1 MYTWYYTFLIGLAG
15 SWHCFAMCG
24 PIVAQINARG
34 KSPARMILYPLGR
47 IFMYGVLGYF
57 VAGIGSIWLFPN
69 LWSYYYLLAGVIILL
84 LISQNIGEGP
94 LAFLHQTIGKRLQKI
109 GSKMGP
115 IGYFVLG
122 MANGLLP
129 CGLVVAGLSVALI
142 QPNPLYG
149 SFSMLLL
156 GITTLPAL
164 QLYLWGTEKLKKQAV
179 FQYLGWLVAAVLLF
193 RGAWGIGMAYSD
205 YLAHSSL
212 SPIICH
218 PFSI

>member
-1 MYTWYYTFLIGLAG
+1 MHTWYYTFLIGLAG

-24 PIVAQINARG
+24 PIVAQIKARG
-34 KSPARMILYPLGR
+34 KSPARMFLYPIGR
-47 IFMYGVLGYF
+47 IFMYAVLGYF

-69 LWSYYYLLAGVIILL
+69 LWSYYYLVAGLIILL

-94 LAFLHQTIGKRLQKI
+94 LAFLHQSIGKQLQKI
-109 GSKMGP
+109 GAKMGP
-115 IGYFVLG
+115 SGYFVLG

-142 QPNPLYG
+142 QPNPKYG
-149 SFSMLLL
+149 SFSMILL
-156 GITTLPAL
+156 GISTLPAL
-164 QLYLWGTEKLKKQAV
+164 QIYLWGAGKLKKLPV
-179 FQYLGWLVAAVLLF
+179 FQYLGWLVASVLLF

-218 PFSI
+218 PFN

>member
-1 MYTWYYTFLIGLAG
+1 MHTWYYTFLIGLAG

-24 PIVAQINARG
+24 PIVAQIKAKG
-34 KSPARMILYPLGR
+34 HSPARMLLYPVGR
-47 IFMYGVLGYF
+47 IVMYGILGYL
-57 VAGIGSIWLFPN
+57 VAGIGSIWLFPSI
-69 LWSYYYLLAGVIILL
+69 WSYYYLFAGVLILL
-84 LISQNIGEGP
+84 ILSQNIGEGP
-94 LAFLHQTIGKRLQKI
+94 LAFLHQSLGKKLQKI
-109 GSKMGP
+109 GAQLGP
-115 IGYFVLG
+115 AGYLVLG

-149 SFSMLLL
+149 AFSMIVL
-156 GITTLPAL
+156 GVATLPAL
-164 QLYLWGTEKLKKQAV
+164 QIYLWSSSKLEKQPI
-179 FQYLGWLVAAVLLF
+179 FRYLGWFVAGILLF

-218 PFSI
+218 PFS

>member
-1 MYTWYYTFLIGLAG
+1 MYTWYYNFLIGLAG

-24 PIVAQINARG
+24 PILAQINAKG
-34 KSPARMILYPLGR
+34 HSSLRMFLYPLGR
-47 IFMYGVLGYF
+47 IVMYGILGYI
-57 VAGIGSIWLFPN
+57 VAGIGSIWLFPS
-69 LWSYYYLLAGVIILL
+69 LWTYYYLLAGL
-84 LISQNIGEGP
+84 LIVLILSQNIGQGP
-94 LAFLHQTIGKRLQKI
+94 FSILYQNLGKKLQKI
-109 GSKMGP
+109 GAKMGP
-115 IGYFVLG
+115 YGYFLLG

-142 QPNPLYG
+142 QPKPIYG
-149 SFSMLLL
+149 AFSMIVL
-156 GITTLPAL
+156 GIATLPAL
-164 QLYLWGTEKLKKQAV
+164 QLFIWGSTKLKKYPI
-179 FQYLGWLVAAVLLF
+179 FQYLGWLVAGLLLF

>member
-24 PIVAQINARG
+24 PIVAQINAKGHSSMRI
-34 KSPARMILYPLGR
+34 ILYPLGR
-47 IFMYGVLGYF
+47 ITMYGILGYF
-57 VAGIGSIWLFPN
+57 VAGIGSIWLFPTV
-69 LWSYYYLLAGVIILL
+69 WSYYYLLAGVLL
-84 LISQNIGEGP
+84 LLLLGQNIGEGP
-94 LAFLHQTIGKRLQKI
+94 LPFLHLHIGKKLQKI

-115 IGYFVLG
+115 SGYFLLG

-129 CGLVVAGLSVALI
+129 CGLVVAGLSIALI
-142 QPNPLYG
+142 QPSPIYG
-149 SFSMLLL
+149 ALSMVIL
-156 GITTLPAL
+156 GLTTLPAL
-164 QLYLWGTEKLKKQAV
+164 QLYLWGAAKFKNQVIFKL
-179 FQYLGWLVAAVLLF
+179 LGWMIAGVLLF

>member
-1 MYTWYYTFLIGLAG
+1 MQTWYYTFLIGLAG

-34 KSPARMILYPLGR
+34 HSHMRMILYPVGR
-47 IFMYGVLGYF
+47 IVMYGILGYF

-69 LWSYYYLLAGVIILL
+69 LWSYYYVLAGIFILL
-84 LISQNIGEGP
+84 IISQNIGEGP
-94 LAFLHQTIGKRLQKI
+94 LAFLHQSIGKKLQKI
-109 GSKMGP
+109 GAKMGP
-115 IGYFVLG
+115 TGYFVLG

-149 SFSMLLL
+149 ALSMMSL
-156 GITTLPAL
+156 GLATLPAL
-164 QLYLWGTEKLKKQAV
+164 QLFIWGSAKIKKQPV
-179 FQYLGWLVAAVLLF
+179 FQYLGWFIAGVLLF
-193 RGAWGIGMAYSD
+193 RGVWGIGMAYSD
-205 YLAHSSL
+205 YMAHSSL

>member
-1 MYTWYYTFLIGLAG
+1 MHTWYYTFLIGLAG

-24 PIVAQINARG
+24 PIVAQINSRG
-34 KSPARMILYPLGR
+34 NSPMRMYLYPLGR
-47 IFMYGVLGYF
+47 IAMYGILGYL

-69 LWSYYYLLAGVIILL
+69 LWSYYYVIAGIFILL
-84 LISQNIGEGP
+84 ILGQNIGEGP
-94 LAFLHQTIGKRLQKI
+94 FSFLHQSIGKKLQHL
-109 GSKMGP
+109 GAKMGP

-129 CGLVVAGLSVALI
+129 CGLVIAGLSVALI

-149 SFSMLLL
+149 AGSMVML
-156 GITTLPAL
+156 GIATLPAL
-164 QLYLWGTEKLKKQAV
+164 QLYVWGAAKLKKQAI
-179 FQYLGWLVAAVLLF
+179 FQYAGWLVAGILLF
-193 RGAWGIGMAYSD
+193 RGIWGIGMAYSE

>member
-34 KSPARMILYPLGR
+34 KSPARLILYPLGR
-47 IFMYGVLGYF
+47 ILMYGILGYF
-57 VAGIGSIWLFPN
+57 VAGIGSIWLFPS
-69 LWSYYYLLAGVIILL
+69 LWSYYYLIAGMVILL

-94 LAFLHQTIGKRLQKI
+94 LAFLHQHLGKKLQKL
-109 GSKMGP
+109 GAKMGSS
-115 IGYFVLG
+115 GYFVLG

-149 SFSMLLL
+149 SFSMILL
-156 GITTLPAL
+156 GISTLPAL
-164 QLYLWGTEKLKKQAV
+164 QIYLWGAGKLKKMPV
-179 FQYLGWLVAAVLLF
+179 FQYLGWLVASVLLF

-205 YLAHSSL
+205 YIAHSSL

-218 PFSI
+218 PFN

>member
-47 IFMYGVLGYF
+47 ILMYGILGYF
-57 VAGIGSIWLFPN
+57 VAGIGSIWLFPS
-69 LWSYYYLLAGVIILL
+69 LWSYYYLLAGMVILL

-94 LAFLHQTIGKRLQKI
+94 LAFLHQHLGKKLQKL
-109 GSKMGP
+109 GAKMGSS
-115 IGYFVLG
+115 GYFVLG

-149 SFSMLLL
+149 SFSMILL
-156 GITTLPAL
+156 GISTLPAL
-164 QLYLWGTEKLKKQAV
+164 QIYLWGAGKLKKMPII
-179 FQYLGWLVAAVLLF
+179 QYLGWLVASVLLF

-205 YLAHSSL
+205 YIAHSSL

-218 PFSI
+218 PFN

>member
-24 PIVAQINARG
+24 PIVAQINTRG

-47 IFMYGVLGYF
+47 IFMYGLLGYF
-57 VAGIGSIWLFPN
+57 VSGIGSIWLFPN
-69 LWSYYYLLAGVIILL
+69 LWSYYYLIAGVIILL

-94 LAFLHQTIGKRLQKI
+94 LAFLHQTIGKKLQKT

-115 IGYFVLG
+115 AGYFVLG

-149 SFSMLLL
+149 FFSMILL
-156 GITTLPAL
+156 GIATLPAL
-164 QLYLWGTEKLKKQAV
+164 QLYLWGAGKLKKYPI
-179 FQYLGWLVAAVLLF
+179 FQYLGWLVAGVLLF

-218 PFSI
+218 PFS

>member
-24 PIVAQINARG
+24 PIVAQINSRG

-47 IFMYGVLGYF
+47 IFMYGILGYF
-57 VAGIGSIWLFPN
+57 VAGIGSIWLFPT
-69 LWSYYYLLAGVIILL
+69 LWSYYYLLAGMVILL

-94 LAFLHQTIGKRLQKI
+94 LAFLHQHLGKKLQKL
-109 GSKMGP
+109 GAKMGP
-115 IGYFVLG
+115 SGYFVLG

-149 SFSMLLL
+149 SFSMILL
-156 GITTLPAL
+156 GIATLPAL
-164 QLYLWGTEKLKKQAV
+164 QLYLWGTAKLKKQAV
-179 FQYLGWLVAAVLLF
+179 FQYLGWLVAGVLLF

-218 PFSI
+218 PFN